1 MNLKGCQIDL
11 YLILRSKRSCGLFV
25 PVSLSAD
32 RKCKVK
38 KLDMHC
44 IASRKVTKY
53 NLVTRRHIKMSRQGA
68 GAVTMAVTKADPSP
82 ATALS
87 LPRISPF

>member
-1 MNLKGCQIDL
+1 MKIDL
-11 YLILRSKRSCGLFV
+11 YFSLPNNRSCGLFI
-25 PVSLSAD
+25 PTPDQL
-32 RKCKVK
+32 KCKVK
-38 KLDMHC
+38 RNRN
-44 IASRKVTKY
+44 ASRKVTKY

>member
-1 MNLKGCQIDL
+1 MANDHANQRPFEGFLDLANFFIVKSLKTHLVWMNSRQIEN
-11 YLILRSKRSCGLFV
+11 K
-25 PVSLSAD
+25 D
-32 RKCKVK
+32 RYATREV
-38 KLDMHC
+38 
-44 IASRKVTKY
+44 RKY

>member
-1 MNLKGCQIDL
+1 MTEVLGPDQ
-11 YLILRSKRSCGLFV
+11 LIGNANGNKERNATRE
-25 PVSLSAD
+25 
-32 RKCKVK
+32 
-38 KLDMHC
+38 
-44 IASRKVTKY
+44 VTKY